1 MALNK
6 LFLVLATVCPFTI
19 NGSEKNISSFS
30 KEKVHVVRNDCQT
43 VNQNNL
49 PIKYHKG
56 TDVRIQSSISERELN
71 VHFKGV
77 LRGKGK
83 TFLQVQRVY
92 GVSATFLA
100 GIAIHESG
108 NGSSKMA
115 KDRNNVFGLKG
126 KKFKNVEDCIWY
138 TAKLLAESKYY
149 FKSGKVTIS
158 KIQKT
163 YAPDR
168 EAINRNWAKSIC
180 LIANKLERT
189 IT

>member
-6 LFLVLATVCPFTI
+6 LFLVLATVCPFTV
-19 NGSEKNISSFS
+19 NGSIKNIGSFS

-43 VNQNNL
+43 VNQNDS
-49 PIKYHKG
+49 PVKYHKG
-56 TDVRIQSSISERELN
+56 TDVRFSSSISEKELN
-71 VHFKGV
+71 DNLNGV
-77 LRGKGK
+77 LSGKAK

-115 KDRNNVFGLKG
+115 KSRNNVFGLKG
-126 KKFKNVEDCIWY
+126 KKFKSVEDCIWY
-138 TAKLLAESKYY
+138 TAKLFVESKYY
-149 FKSGKVTIS
+149 FKKGKVTVS

-168 EAINRNWAKSIC
+168 ENSNRNWVKSIC
-180 LIANKLERT
+180 SIANKLERT